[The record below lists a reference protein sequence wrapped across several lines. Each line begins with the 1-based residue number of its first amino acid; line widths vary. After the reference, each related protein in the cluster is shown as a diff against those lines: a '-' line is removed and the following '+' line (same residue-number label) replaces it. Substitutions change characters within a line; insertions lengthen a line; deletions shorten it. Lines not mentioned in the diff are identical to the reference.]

1 MFARPLSKAGPKG
14 ITAVEHPIAYCVMP
28 SGFRAVIFFAL
39 GCLTGGAALL
49 IVLDRSAPDAE
60 PRTVVA
66 RGALSPQEDT
76 TIALFERTRP
86 SVVSIT
92 TEERVRDPFSRRTHD
107 VPRGSG
113 SGFVWDGTGHVVTND
128 HVIDGAS
135 GALVGLADGRV
146 LRARLVGRAPSH
158 DLAVLRIDAGRN
170 VPPPIP
176 LGESGTLRVGQ
187 SVLAIG
193 NPFGLDWTLTTGVV
207 SALDRE
213 IPASGGRTIEG
224 LIQTDAAINP
234 GNSGGPLID
243 SSGRLVGVN
252 TAIFSPSGSSAGIGF
267 AVPADRVN
275 QVVPQLIATGVY
287 RPPYLGI
294 VHDER
299 INMLA
304 RRRGM
309 AGVLVLG
316 TEPGSPAENAGLR
329 PARRTGGGALQAG
342 DIILAVDGR
351 RVDGSEDLVDV
362 LDEYSPGDVITLR
375 VLRDGEEI
383 DVACTLD
390 DPR

>member
-1 MFARPLSKAGPKG
+1 MTR
-14 ITAVEHPIAYCVMP
+14 IEHTVAKRAMP
-28 SGFRAVIFFAL
+28 SGFRAFTFFAL
-39 GCLTGGAALL
+39 GCLMGGLALL
-49 IVLDRSAPDAE
+49 VFLDLWRPDAE
-60 PRTVVA
+60 PRAMVA
-66 RGALSPQEDT
+66 RGALAPQENT

-107 VPRGSG
+107 VSRGSG
-113 SGFVWDGTGHVVTND
+113 SGFVWDDAGHIVTND

-146 LRARLVGRAPSH
+146 LRARLIGRAPSH

-170 VPPPIP
+170 APPPIP
-176 LGESGTLRVGQ
+176 LGESRSLRVGQ

-224 LIQTDAAINP
+224 LVQTDAAINP

-287 RPPYLGI
+287 RPPYLGV

-299 INMLA
+299 INILA
-304 RRRGM
+304 RRRGLP
-309 AGVLVLG
+309 GVLVLG
-316 TEPGSPAENAGLR
+316 TEPGSPAEIAGLR
-329 PARRTGGGALQAG
+329 PARRTGGGALRAG

-351 RVDGSEDLVDV
+351 RVEGSGDLVDV
-362 LDEYSPGDVITLR
+362 LDAYSPGDEIILR
-375 VLRDGEEI
+375 VLRDSEEI
-383 DVACTLD
+383 DVGCTLD